1 MVNRVYAKISLEN
14 LTHNYRLLK
23 RNLGNIPLMA
33 VVKANAYGHGAL
45 PVTKKLASLG
55 ITHFGVASFKEA
67 KALIDAGIKGSFLVF
82 GITDPYYREV
92 LTEEGMIQTV
102 DSYAYASK
110 LKPKEG
116 TIDVHVKLDTGM
128 SRFGI
133 YCHSDKDIDNT
144 VTEILKIASL
154 DHIHI
159 DGIYTHFAAAE
170 ADRPFTEKQHR
181 LFLEVIDRLKTME
194 VVIPW
199 KHAANSAAILN
210 ADLSGINM
218 ARSGIA
224 LYGYPPVDVYGFLP
238 VMSLYAKI
246 VSIRTLKKG
255 DTVSYSRIF
264 TAPDVMKIA
273 TIAIGYEDGYLR
285 LNTSRDYVIY
295 KNTKCRVLGKICMDA
310 CMIDVTDV
318 PSKVGDFVCVMCEQ
332 KDARVLAKNQQT
344 ITYEVLTNIGNRVE
358 RVYDDET

>member
-23 RNLGNIPLMA
+23 RSLGNTPLMA

-45 PVTKKLASLG
+45 PVSKKLSSLG
-55 ITHFGVASFKEA
+55 VTHFGVASFKEA
-67 KALIDAGIKGSFLVF
+67 EDLLDAGIKGSFLVF
-82 GITDPYYREV
+82 GITDPYYREA
-92 LTEEGMIQTV
+92 LTQAGMIQTV
-102 DSYAYASK
+102 DSYAYALK

-133 YCHSDKDIDNT
+133 YCHSDEDIGNT
-144 VTEILKIASL
+144 VTEILEIAGL

-170 ADRPFTEKQHR
+170 DDPAFTEKQHR
-181 LFLEVIDRLKTME
+181 LFLAVAERLKTMD
-194 VVIPW
+194 VVIAR
-199 KHAANSAAILN
+199 KHASNSAAILEG
-210 ADLSGINM
+210 DLSGINM

-246 VSIRTLKKG
+246 VSIRTLKQG

-264 TAPDVMKIA
+264 TAPDTMKVA

-285 LNTSRDYVIY
+285 LNTNNDYVIY

-318 PSKVGDFVCVMCEQ
+318 PARIGDFVCVMCEQ